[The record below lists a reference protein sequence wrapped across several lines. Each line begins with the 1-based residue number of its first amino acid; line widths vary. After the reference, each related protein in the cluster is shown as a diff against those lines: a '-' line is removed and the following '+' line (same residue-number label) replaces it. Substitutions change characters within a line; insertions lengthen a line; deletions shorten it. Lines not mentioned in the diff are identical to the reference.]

1 MEHLRRVLRG
11 LLACSNAA
19 TAGAWAAPSV
29 IIVAVRGWDA
39 QRSAGGGWRRRGRK
53 KKATGQEAMLAWEW
67 APQRV
72 RVAKALCSLSEVQL
86 GPLFAPHPVEEPL
99 LQLWT
104 RFVSTRCA
112 HPPQEMLCS
121 TRELVCCC
129 GSNLPWRRSA
139 GHLVIASALRP
150 PGDMLVIREFAA
162 YLQSEWSP
170 PDTCRDC
177 RGLDARHPFQYMQF
191 FTKPC
196 YGPVGFRLH

>member
-1 MEHLRRVLRG
+1 MEHLRRVQRG
-11 LLACSNAA
+11 LLACSSAA
-19 TAGAWAAPSV
+19 TAGAWAAQFV

-104 RFVSTRCA
+104 RFVRARST
-112 HPPQEMLCS
+112 HPPSRTAVLNQG
-121 TRELVCCC
+121 TRPLLRLDICH
-129 GSNLPWRRSA
+129 GA
-139 GHLVIASALRP
+139 GVL
-150 PGDMLVIREFAA
+150 
-162 YLQSEWSP
+162 
-170 PDTCRDC
+170 DT
-177 RGLDARHPFQYMQF
+177 LS
-191 FTKPC
+191 
-196 YGPVGFRLH
+196 